1 MVIKVEDSKMLNEKI
16 KVVIN
21 KWDPLGFGSGAYD
34 VEIVDVIQAVH
45 EINDLKYLAK
55 RIQFI
60 YEFSFEELI
69 PLTECQKI
77 AKKVMHLKQTMGCAV

>member
-1 MVIKVEDSKMLNEKI
+1 MEGSKMLNEKI
-16 KVVIN
+16 KEVIN
-21 KWDPLGFGSGAYD
+21 NWDPLGFGPGSYD

-45 EINDLKYLAK
+45 EIDDPKLLAK

-69 PLTECQKI
+69 PLTECQRI
-77 AKKVMHLKQTMGCAV
+77 AKRVMLLKETISYAM